1 MGRSFQE
8 FGVLISGLLCGAAFT
23 LILLVVVGAIN

>member
-8 FGVLISGLLCGAAFT
+8 VGVLISGLLCGGAFT
-23 LILLVVVGAIN
+23 IILLVIVGAFN